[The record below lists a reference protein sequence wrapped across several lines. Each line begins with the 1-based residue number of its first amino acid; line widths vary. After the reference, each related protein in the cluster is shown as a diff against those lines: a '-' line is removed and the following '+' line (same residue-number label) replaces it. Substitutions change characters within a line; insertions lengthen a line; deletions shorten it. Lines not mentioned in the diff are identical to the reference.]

1 VALARTIPGKHSDV
15 MRKPDKKREDK
26 PLRIAGYVR
35 VSSQR
40 QATEGDSLVA
50 QQHEIEQEVEFR
62 KRRENLNIE
71 SLEFYIDA
79 GKSAKDQNRPQLQ
92 RLKRDIAAGKIDL
105 VICFKLDRIT
115 RSLKDFVDLWALFAE
130 HDVNVSSLREK
141 FDTSMPTGEA
151 MVQLIMVFAQLERK
165 MTAER
170 TFSIMRDRA
179 DRGLWNGGHVLGYRS
194 RPDDPGKLEI
204 DAVGA
209 EIIRRIFDSFEEFGS
224 AGAVT
229 RRLNELG
236 IRLPTYR
243 TRADKLRGGNLF
255 TKQKVIGIL
264 RNAIYLGH
272 IHWGESVKENCHDP
286 IITAQQF
293 DRVQLQLGKM
303 LVRRMNLKKPKGR
316 AYLLSGLLRCQC
328 GAHMVGASAHGRTD
342 VNYYYTC
349 TRQAHEGGKYS
360 CHSSRIPAEAL
371 ENALI
376 GRISEI
382 GRMVEARDRI
392 VQEALSCLGGEAVRL
407 REEEDL
413 ARRRLAQVRADIGR
427 LVEVLKNLGARGLAS
442 VQSELERLEDEEGQM
457 KKNIADIAKRQ
468 APVERVSE
476 DAQSFL
482 ETWQDIGELLVT
494 ATPEERM
501 QILQHYIEVVEIG
514 VIDRETRTGSY
525 AMRLFPEVRPDRGF
539 DFGSDNGPDD
549 SNPSPETTN
558 GAIPKCGNGSVVVNP
573 GRFGSHNCPES
584 SPTRARTEDLAV
596 NSRLSLALSPVRS
609 IQNES
614 WSNSEYYFAY
624 KFAWN

>member
-1 VALARTIPGKHSDV
+1 
-15 MRKPDKKREDK
+15 MRKPEKKKEDK

-40 QATEGDSLVA
+40 QATEGDSLIA

-62 KRRENLNIE
+62 KRRENLTVE
-71 SLEFYIDA
+71 SLEFYVDA

-92 RLKRDIAAGKIDL
+92 RLKRDISAGRIDL

-130 HDVNVSSLREK
+130 HEVNVSSLREK

-194 RPDDPGKLEI
+194 VQDDPGKLEI
-204 DAVGA
+204 EPVGA
-209 EIIRRIFDSFEEFGS
+209 AIVRRIFDSFEELGS
-224 AGAVT
+224 AGAAT

-243 TRADKLRGGNLF
+243 TRSDKQRGGNLF

-264 RNAIYLGH
+264 RNAIYLGK

-286 IITAQQF
+286 IITVQQF
-293 DRVQLQLGKM
+293 DRVQLQIGKM

-316 AYLLSGLLRCQC
+316 VYLLSGLLRCQC

-342 VNYYYTC
+342 VNYYYVC
-349 TRQAHEGGKYS
+349 TRQTHEGGKYS
-360 CHSSRIPAEAL
+360 CQSSRIPAVAL

-376 GRISEI
+376 GRIRDL

-407 REEEDL
+407 REEEEL
-413 ARRRLAQVRADIGR
+413 TRRRVAQVRADIGR
-427 LVEVLKNLGARGLAS
+427 LVEVLKTLGARGLAS
-442 VQSELERLEDEEGQM
+442 VQAELERLETEETQL
-457 KKNIADIAKRQ
+457 KRSLTDIATRQ
-468 APVERVSE
+468 APVERVSD
-476 DAQSFL
+476 DARAFL
-482 ETWQDIGELLVT
+482 ETWQDIGELLES

-501 QILQHYIEVVEIG
+501 QILQHYIEVIELG
-514 VIDRETRTGSY
+514 LIDPQTRTGSY

-539 DFGSDNGPDD
+539 DFGRGENGVPDD
-549 SNPSPETTN
+549 ANPRLETSN
-558 GAIPKCGNGSVVVNP
+558 GAVPRCGDGSVVVNP
-573 GRFGSHNCPES
+573 GRLGSHNRPES
-584 SPTRARTEDLAV
+584 SPGRIRTYDPPV
-596 NSRLSLALSPVRS
+596 NSRLL
-609 IQNES
+609 
-614 WSNSEYYFAY
+614 YH
-624 KFAWN
+624 

>member
-1 VALARTIPGKHSDV
+1 
-15 MRKPDKKREDK
+15 MRAPKIKKEDK

-50 QQHEIEQEVEFR
+50 QEHEIEQEVEFR
-62 KRRENLNIE
+62 KRRENWEIE
-71 SLEFYIDA
+71 SLEFYVDT

-130 HDVNVSSLREK
+130 HKVNVISLREK

-194 RPDDPGKLEI
+194 MKDDLGKLEI
-204 DAVGA
+204 DPEGA
-209 EIIRRIFDSFEEFGS
+209 AIVRRLFDSFEELGS

-229 RRLNELG
+229 RRMSDLG

-243 TRADKLRGGNLF
+243 TRGDKLRGGNLF

-264 RNAIYLGH
+264 RNPIYLGH
-272 IHWGESVKENCHDP
+272 IHWGDSIKENCHEA
-286 IITAQQF
+286 IIAQQQF
-293 DRVQLQLGKM
+293 DRVQLQIGKM

-316 AYLLSGLLRCQC
+316 VYPLSGLLRCQC

-342 VNYYYTC
+342 VNYYYVC
-349 TRQAHEGGKYS
+349 TRQQHEGGKYS
-360 CHSSRIPAEAL
+360 CQSSRIPAVAL
-371 ENALI
+371 EDAI
-376 GRISEI
+376 MGRISEI

-407 REEEDL
+407 REEEEL
-413 ARRRLAQVRADIGR
+413 ARRRLSQVRADIGR

-457 KKNIADIAKRQ
+457 KKSLSDIARRQ
-468 APVERVSE
+468 APVERVSD
-476 DAQSFL
+476 DARSFL
-482 ETWQDIGELLVT
+482 ETWQDIGELLGS

-501 QILQHYIEVVEIG
+501 QILQHYIEVVELG
-514 VIDRETRTGSY
+514 LIDPETRTGSY

-539 DFGSDNGPDD
+539 DFGGDNGPNGSD
-549 SNPSPETTN
+549 SGPKTTN
-558 GAIPKCGNGSVVVNP
+558 GTIPASENGSAVVNP
-573 GRFGSHNCPES
+573 GRFGSHNRPES
-584 SPTRARTEDLAV
+584 SPGWIRTSDQPINRAV
-596 NSRLSLALSPVRS
+596 FSPLE
-609 IQNES
+609 ITPNGHD
-614 WSNSEYYFAY
+614 F
-624 KFAWN
+624 

>member
-1 VALARTIPGKHSDV
+1 
-15 MRKPDKKREDK
+15 MRKPEKKKEDK

-50 QQHEIEQEVEFR
+50 QEHEIEQEVEFR
-62 KRRENLNIE
+62 KRRENLQVA
-71 SLEFYIDA
+71 SLEFYVDA

-92 RLKRDIAAGKIDL
+92 RLKRDIAAGKVDL

-179 DRGLWNGGHVLGYRS
+179 DRGLWNGGHVLGYCS
-194 RPDDPGKLEI
+194 MKDDPGKLEI
-204 DAVGA
+204 DPEGA
-209 EIIRRIFDSFEEFGS
+209 AIVRRMFDLFEELGS

-272 IHWGESVKENCHDP
+272 IHWGESVKENCHEA
-286 IITAQQF
+286 IITSQQF
-293 DRVQLQLGKM
+293 DRVQLQIGKM

-316 AYLLSGLLRCQC
+316 VYLLSGLLRCQC

-342 VNYYYTC
+342 KNYYYVC
-349 TRQAHEGGKYS
+349 TRQQHEGGKYS
-360 CHSSRIPAEAL
+360 CQSSRIPAEAL

-413 ARRRLAQVRADIGR
+413 ARRRLSQVRADIGR

-457 KKNIADIAKRQ
+457 KKNLTEIAKRQ
-468 APVERVSE
+468 APVERVSD
-476 DAQSFL
+476 DARSFL
-482 ETWQDIGELLVT
+482 ETWQDIGELLGS

-501 QILQHYIEVVEIG
+501 QILQHYIEVVELG
-514 VIDRETRTGSY
+514 LIDPETRTGSY

-539 DFGSDNGPDD
+539 DFGGDNGPDD
-549 SNPSPETTN
+549 STPGPETTN
-558 GAIPKCGNGSVVVNP
+558 GAIPASENGSAVVNP
-573 GRFGSHNCPES
+573 GRFGSHNRPES
-584 SPTRARTEDLAV
+584 SPSRARTSGTEAWQSKV
-596 NSRLSLALSPVRS
+596 SRKVRLRKKS
-609 IQNES
+609 MYCSS
-614 WSNSEYYFAY
+614 WI
-624 KFAWN
+624 

>member
-1 VALARTIPGKHSDV
+1 MYPGKHGDT
-15 MRKPDKKREDK
+15 MRKPEKKKEDK

-40 QATEGDSLVA
+40 QATEGDSLIA

-62 KRRENLNIE
+62 KRRENLE
-71 SLEFYIDA
+71 VASLEFYVDA

-92 RLKRDIAAGKIDL
+92 RLKRDISAGRIDL

-130 HDVNVSSLREK
+130 HEVNVSSLREK

-194 RPDDPGKLEI
+194 VQDDPGKLEI
-204 DAVGA
+204 EPVGA
-209 EIIRRIFDSFEEFGS
+209 AIVRRIFDSFEELGS
-224 AGAVT
+224 AGAAT

-243 TRADKLRGGNLF
+243 TRSDKQRGGNLF

-264 RNAIYLGH
+264 RNAIYLGK

-286 IITAQQF
+286 IITVQQF
-293 DRVQLQLGKM
+293 DRVQLQIGKM

-316 AYLLSGLLRCQC
+316 VYLLSGLLRCQC

-342 VNYYYTC
+342 VNYYYVC
-349 TRQAHEGGKYS
+349 TRQQHEGGKYS
-360 CHSSRIPAEAL
+360 CQSSRIPAVAL
-371 ENALI
+371 ENALL
-376 GRISEI
+376 GRIRDL

-407 REEEDL
+407 REEEEL
-413 ARRRLAQVRADIGR
+413 TRRRVAQVRADIGR
-427 LVEVLKNLGARGLAS
+427 LVEVLKTLGARGLAS
-442 VQSELERLEDEEGQM
+442 VQAELERLETEETQL
-457 KKNIADIAKRQ
+457 KRSLTDIATRQ
-468 APVERVSE
+468 APVERVSD
-476 DAQSFL
+476 DARAFL
-482 ETWQDIGELLVT
+482 ETWQDIGELLDS

-501 QILQHYIEVVEIG
+501 QIFQHYIEVIELG
-514 VIDRETRTGSY
+514 LIDSQTRTGSY

-539 DFGSDNGPDD
+539 DFGRGEKSGPDD
-549 SNPSPETTN
+549 ANPRLETNN
-558 GAIPKCGNGSVVVNP
+558 GAVPTIGDGSACVNP
-573 GRFGSHNCPES
+573 GRFGSHNRPES
-584 SPTRARTEDLAV
+584 SPGRIRTYDPPV
-596 NSRLSLALSPVRS
+596 NRRS
-609 IQNES
+609 GETLGN
-614 WSNSEYYFAY
+614 A
-624 KFAWN
+624 

>member
-1 VALARTIPGKHSDV
+1 
-15 MRKPDKKREDK
+15 MRKPEKKREDK

-50 QQHEIEQEVEFR
+50 QQHEIEEEVEFR
-62 KRRENLNIE
+62 KRREGWAVE
-71 SLEFYIDA
+71 SLEFYVDA

-130 HDVNVSSLREK
+130 HDVNVISLREK

-194 RPDDPGKLEI
+194 VADDPGKLVI
-204 DAVGA
+204 DAEGA
-209 EIIRRIFDSFEEFGS
+209 AIVRRIFDAFEELGS

-236 IRLPTYR
+236 IRYPIFR
-243 TRADKLRGGNLF
+243 TRADKQRGGKPF
-255 TKQKVIGIL
+255 TKQKVTGIL
-264 RNAIYLGH
+264 RNAIYLGQ
-272 IHWGESVKENCHDP
+272 IRWGDSVKEDCHEP
-286 IITAQQF
+286 IISRQQF
-293 DRVQLQLGKM
+293 DRVQLLIGKT
-303 LVRRMNLKKPKGR
+303 LVRRMNLKKSKGR
-316 AYLLSGLLRCQC
+316 VYLLSGLLRCQC
-328 GAHMVGASAHGRTD
+328 GAHMVGASAHGRTN
-342 VNYYYTC
+342 VNYYYVC
-349 TRQAHEGGKYS
+349 TRQQHEGGKYS
-360 CHSSRIPAEAL
+360 CNSSRIPAVAL

-376 GRISEI
+376 GRMRDI

-392 VQEALSCLGGEAVRL
+392 VQEALACLGGEAIRL

-413 ARRRLAQVRADIGR
+413 ARRRIGQVHADIGK
-427 LVEVLKNLGARGLAS
+427 LVEVLKSLGSRGLAS
-442 VQSELERLEDEEGQM
+442 VQAELERLEAEEGHLKENLAQ
-457 KKNIADIAKRQ
+457 IAKRQ
-468 APVERVSE
+468 APVERVND
-476 DAQSFL
+476 DARSFL
-482 ETWQDIGELLVT
+482 ESWQDIGELLES

-514 VIDRETRTGSY
+514 SIDPETRTGTY
-525 AMRLFPEVRPDRGF
+525 AMRLFPEVRPERGF
-539 DFGSDNGPDD
+539 DFGNGNSNGPDGG
-549 SNPSPETTN
+549 SPGPETN
-558 GAIPKCGNGSVVVNP
+558 NEAIPASRNGSEVVNP
-573 GRFGSHNCPES
+573 VPVGSHNRPES
-584 SPTRARTEDLAV
+584 SLTETRTGNKWV
-596 NSRLSLALSPVRS
+596 NCLRKRNQGIAMVLGRGRR
-609 IQNES
+609 
-614 WSNSEYYFAY
+614 
-624 KFAWN
+624 

>member
-1 VALARTIPGKHSDV
+1 
-15 MRKPDKKREDK
+15 MRKSNKKQGDR

-50 QQHEIEQEVEFR
+50 QQNEIEQEVEFR
-62 KRRENLNIE
+62 KRRENLQVE
-71 SLEFYIDA
+71 SLEFYVDA

-92 RLKRDIAAGKIDL
+92 RLKRDIAAGKVDL

-130 HDVNVSSLREK
+130 HDVDVISLREK

-194 RPDDPGKLEI
+194 VKDDPGKLE
-204 DAVGA
+204 VEEEGA
-209 EIIRRIFDSFEEFGS
+209 AIVRRMFDLFEELGS

-229 RRLNELG
+229 RRLSDLG

-264 RNAIYLGH
+264 RNPIYLGQ
-272 IHWGESVKENCHDP
+272 IHWGDSVRENCHEA
-286 IITAQQF
+286 IISQQQF
-293 DRVQLQLGKM
+293 DRVQLQIGRM
-303 LVRRMNLKKPKGR
+303 LQRRMNLKKPKGR
-316 AYLLSGLLRCQC
+316 VYLLSGLLRCQC

-342 VNYYYTC
+342 KNYYYVC
-349 TRQAHEGGKYS
+349 TRQNHEGGKYS
-360 CHSSRIPAEAL
+360 CNASRIPAKAL
-371 ENALI
+371 EEAII

-392 VQEALSCLGGEAVRL
+392 VQEALACLGGEADRL
-407 REEEDL
+407 REAEDL
-413 ARRRLAQVRADIGR
+413 ARRRLAQVHADIGR
-427 LVEVLKNLGARGLAS
+427 LVEVLKSLGARGLSS
-442 VQSELERLEDEEGQM
+442 VQSELERLEEEEGQI
-457 KKNIADIAKRQ
+457 KKNLEGIAKRQ
-468 APVERVSE
+468 APVERVSD
-476 DAQSFL
+476 DARSFL
-482 ETWQDIGELLVT
+482 ETWQDIGELLRS
-494 ATPEERM
+494 ATPEEQM
-501 QILQHYIEVVEIG
+501 QLLQHYIEVIELG
-514 VIDRETRTGSY
+514 AIDPETRTGSY

-539 DFGSDNGPDD
+539 EFGGDNGPDD
-549 SNPSPETTN
+549 GSSGPETRD
-558 GAIPKCGNGSVVVNP
+558 GAVPACGNCSVCVNH
-573 GRFGSHNCPES
+573 GQLGSHNCPEG
-584 SPTRARTEDLAV
+584 SPNWTRICNRAV
-596 NSRLSLALSPVRS
+596 NSHRS
-609 IQNES
+609 DFNLRTERTCS
-614 WSNSEYYFAY
+614 
-624 KFAWN
+624 KM

>member
-1 VALARTIPGKHSDV
+1 MRHETRAVALARTIPGKHSDV

-209 EIIRRIFDSFEEFGS
+209 EIVRRIFDSFEEFGS

-229 RRLNELG
+229 RRLNDLG

-286 IITAQQF
+286 IITGQQF
-293 DRVQLQLGKM
+293 DRVQLQLGNM

-468 APVERVSE
+468 APVERVGD
-476 DAQSFL
+476 DARSFL
-482 ETWQDIGELLVT
+482 ETWQDIGELLVS

-501 QILQHYIEVVEIG
+501 QIIQHYIEVVEIG

-549 SNPSPETTN
+549 SNPGPETTN
-558 GAIPKCGNGSVVVNP
+558 GAIPANEDGSAVVNP
-573 GRFGSHNCPES
+573 GRFGSHNRPES
-584 SPTRARTEDLAV
+584 SPPVART
-596 NSRLSLALSPVRS
+596 
-609 IQNES
+609 
-614 WSNSEYYFAY
+614 
-624 KFAWN
+624 

>member
-1 VALARTIPGKHSDV
+1 
-15 MRKPDKKREDK
+15 MRAPKIKKEDK

-50 QQHEIEQEVEFR
+50 QEHEIEQEVEFR
-62 KRRENLNIE
+62 KRRENLEVE
-71 SLEFYIDA
+71 SLEFYVDA
-79 GKSAKDQNRPQLQ
+79 GKSAKDQKRPQLQ

-130 HDVNVSSLREK
+130 HNVNVSSLREK

-194 RPDDPGKLEI
+194 MKDDLGKLEI
-204 DAVGA
+204 DAEGA
-209 EIIRRIFDSFEEFGS
+209 AIVRRLFDSFEELGS

-229 RRLNELG
+229 RRMSDLG

-243 TRADKLRGGNLF
+243 TRGDKLRGGNLF

-264 RNAIYLGH
+264 RNPIYLGH
-272 IHWGESVKENCHDP
+272 IHWGDSIKENCHEA
-286 IITAQQF
+286 IIPQQQF
-293 DRVQLQLGKM
+293 DRVQLQIGKM

-316 AYLLSGLLRCQC
+316 VYPLSGLLRCQC

-342 VNYYYTC
+342 VNYYYVC
-349 TRQAHEGGKYS
+349 TRQQHEGGKYS
-360 CHSSRIPAEAL
+360 CQSSRIPAVAL
-371 ENALI
+371 EDAI
-376 GRISEI
+376 MGRISEI

-413 ARRRLAQVRADIGR
+413 SRRRLSQIRADIGR

-457 KKNIADIAKRQ
+457 KKSLSDIARRQ
-468 APVERVSE
+468 APVERVSD
-476 DAQSFL
+476 DARSFL
-482 ETWQDIGELLVT
+482 ETWQDIGELLGS

-501 QILQHYIEVVEIG
+501 QILQHYIEVVELG
-514 VIDRETRTGSY
+514 LIDPETRTGSY

-539 DFGSDNGPDD
+539 DFGGDNGPDD
-549 SNPSPETTN
+549 GSSGPEMAN
-558 GAIPKCGNGSVVVNP
+558 GDATKNGCDPVAVNP
-573 GRFGSHNCPES
+573 GRFGSHNRPES
-584 SPTRARTEDLAV
+584 SPSRTRTYNLRI
-596 NSRLSLALSPVRS
+596 NSPPL
-609 IQNES
+609 
-614 WSNSEYYFAY
+614 YH
-624 KFAWN
+624 